1 MSKENL
7 FKSAPNKATTSGH
20 VEDVSSFVDTTKK
33 LESNSL
39 FPSDPKSAYLSSYYK
54 DSYDF
59 PYNPDPLASANDYS
73 TYDEM
78 CHDDQ
83 VKSAISFKKDLIISP
98 GWQIKCE
105 KQQIK
110 DQIER
115 NLREGLRVSFE
126 DSLRD
131 ILSSFEYG
139 FSLSEIIYK
148 RGESGLIEVKDIKT
162 RPPHTF
168 EFHLDMK
175 GDVEKI
181 IQNAESSAYTF
192 KPDYFLHYVY
202 QPEFG
207 NPYGQSDLRAAFQAW
222 KTKKFFFRF
231 WAMYVERFASP
242 TVVGEYPENF
252 DQSKVARIQA
262 ILNTIQ
268 NTTTLVVPE
277 GTKIDFKMPNRDS
290 SGIYENGVNM
300 LNTMIARA
308 VLMPDLLGL
317 SGNQTKGGSYSLGET
332 QFQMFMGLIKREQQ
346 TLARALTLKLIQP
359 LVKANYGDYS
369 AEFEFKQQS
378 KEDALETM
386 RVWIEATKAGLWK
399 LSEDEVKH
407 FLEVTKFPVPDVIE
421 IKEPMRD
428 QQFPMAGSRPNVP
441 PALNNK
447 PEDAPNG
454 RPEEDEDEEDDE
466 PEPKEPSEKFSERSY
481 REKTKYESTVN
492 FKQIEEF
499 LDGKDEKAYK
509 KLKGLAKDIYSDYIA
524 QVRERNLLNKFKP
537 ELINELTIHFQ
548 KPMNIEFKN
557 FMKDVYMDSYNQT
570 QQEFFPKA
578 EAKFALTDEMLP
590 DEFLEI
596 IDAEA
601 FKLVGDYSV
610 NITNKMRNKV
620 VQGIKNGVNER
631 ELLGLLRELGDEET
645 DKWLKTVIRTK
656 SSEMYNRARKSF
668 WDNDEFASQII
679 EAYQYSAI
687 MDDRTSDV
695 CRSLDGKI
703 FEKGE
708 FTTQITP
715 PLHFNCRSLLVPIT
729 KFEEYKTNEPASIGS
744 LREKGANLLTEK
756 TNVKAYEIK
765 QIVRSSGSIKKYGD
779 SVVISDPGKGKQIL
793 IFYYKISNGSTE
805 KSTVVG
811 VKSSDEKEIRYR
823 QTLKP
828 SETSFENFRSDPW
841 KLPKGTDFVINI
853 TTDDIDINYTVEY
866 RIG

>member
-1 MSKENL
+1 MPKENPVV
-7 FKSAPNKATTSGH
+7 KPVPNKTLGNGNVQP
-20 VEDVSSFVDTTKK
+20 VEPNAIGNKK

-39 FPSDPKSAYLSSYYK
+39 FPGDPKSAYLSSYYQ

-59 PYNPDPLASANDYS
+59 PYNPDPLAPANNYS

-78 CHDDQ
+78 RHDDQ
-83 VKSAISFKKDLIISP
+83 VKAAISFKKDLVISP
-98 GWQIKCE
+98 GWHIKCE
-105 KQQIK
+105 SQEIK
-110 DQIER
+110 EQIEQ
-115 NLREGLRVSFE
+115 NLREGLRASF
-126 DSLRD
+126 DDTLRD

-139 FSLSEIIYK
+139 FSLSEILYK
-148 RGESGLIEVKDIKT
+148 RGDSGLIEVKDIKT

-168 EFHLDMK
+168 EFHLNTK

-181 IQNAESSAYTF
+181 IQNADDTIGTF
-192 KPDYFLHYVY
+192 KPDYFLHYIY

-222 KTKKFFFRF
+222 KAKKFFFRF

-252 DQSKVARIQA
+252 DKSKIAQVQTV
-262 ILNTIQ
+262 LQTIQ
-268 NTTTLVVPE
+268 NSTTIVVPE

-290 SGIYENGVNM
+290 SNIYENGVTM

-308 VLMPDLLGL
+308 ILMPDLLGV
-317 SGNQTKGGSYSLGET
+317 SGGQTDSGSRALGET

-346 TLARALTLKLIQP
+346 TLARALTLKLIKP

-369 AEFEFKQQS
+369 AEFEFNQQS

-386 RVWIEATKAGLWK
+386 RVWIEATKVGLWK

-407 FLEVTKFPVPDVIE
+407 FLEVTKFPIPEKVE
-421 IKEPMRD
+421 LQEK
-428 QQFPMAGSRPNVP
+428 QQYPNFPVEGSRPNNP
-441 PALNNK
+441 PTPKNEPK
-447 PEDAPNG
+447 KEVEPDDDE
-454 RPEEDEDEEDDE
+454 EEDSESEES
-466 PEPKEPSEKFSERSY
+466 PEKFSTRTY
-481 REKTKYESTVN
+481 REKTKYESTIN
-492 FKQIEEF
+492 FVQIEDF
-499 LDGKDEKAYK
+499 LEKK
-509 KLKGLAKDIYSDYIA
+509 EERGFRKLKPLGKDIYNDFIA
-524 QVRERNLLNKFKP
+524 QIRERNLLNKFKP
-537 ELINELTIHFQ
+537 ELINELSIHFQ
-548 KPMNIEFKN
+548 KPMNVEFKN
-557 FMKDVYMDSYNQT
+557 FMKDVYMDAYNQT
-570 QQEFFPKA
+570 QKEFFPKV
-578 EAKFALTDEMLP
+578 ESKFALSEEMLP
-590 DEFLEI
+590 EEFLEV

-610 NITNKMRNKV
+610 NVTNKMRNKV

-631 ELLGLLRELGDEET
+631 DLLSQLRELGEEET

-668 WDNDEFASQII
+668 WDNDEFAKQIV

-687 MDDRTSDV
+687 LDDRTSDV
-695 CRSLDGKI
+695 CRELDGKI

-715 PLHFNCRSLLVPIT
+715 PLHFNCRSLLVPVT
-729 KFEEYKTNEPASIGS
+729 KFEDYTANKEVSLDS
-744 LREKGANLLTEK
+744 LRDKGGNFLSDKNRVTSF
-756 TNVKAYEIK
+756 EIS
-765 QIVRSSGSIKKYGD
+765 QTVRSSGSLRTYGENI
-779 SVVISDPGKGKQIL
+779 VINSPGANLQIE
-793 IFYYKISNGSTE
+793 IMYYKISNASFE

-811 VKSSDEKEIRYR
+811 VKSSDEKELRYR

-828 SETSFENFRSDPW
+828 SETSTENFRSEPW
-841 KLPKGTDFVINI
+841 KLPKGTHFVINI

-866 RIG
+866 RIV